1 MKKLISIVIPAF
13 NEEAV
18 LDELERR
25 LQGVMAAN
33 ASYDFEVI
41 IVENGSSDSTFQK
54 LMYMHFKDSR
64 FKVVQLSR
72 NFGYEGAITAGLK
85 YANGDAVVM
94 MCADLQDPPEMVTQF
109 IKKWEDGY
117 EVVYAMIKK
126 REGVSALRKILYSN
140 FYRVIHWLTNDIIPE
155 NVSEFRLM
163 DRSVYI
169 ILNSMEERNRFIRG
183 IVAWTGFKQTGISF
197 ERPPRFAG
205 ESKADFATILST
217 AMNGIFSFSYLP
229 LKLATIIGFVISIA
243 SFTMIF
249 IELGLYLVYG
259 RVVPGYYT
267 TLIIIFFL
275 FGMLFVLFGIMGMYI
290 GRIYD
295 EVKQRPIYI
304 VRKELGFDETTKTM
318 QSGSSRGYGIDNA

>member
-1 MKKLISIVIPAF
+1 MKKFISVVIPAF

-25 LQGVMAAN
+25 LLGVMTAN
-33 ASYDFEVI
+33 TSYGFEVI
-41 IVENGSSDSTFQK
+41 VVENGSSDSTFQK
-54 LMYMHFKDSR
+54 LMQMHFKDSR

-85 YANGDAVVM
+85 YAKGNAAVM
-94 MCADLQDPPEMVTQF
+94 MCADLQDPPEMITQF
-109 IKKWEDGY
+109 IKKWEEGY
-117 EVVYAMIKK
+117 EVVYAMIQK
-126 REGVSALRKILYSN
+126 REGVSELRKILYSN
-140 FYRVIHWLTNDIIPE
+140 FYRVIHWLTNETIPE

-163 DRSVYI
+163 DRRVYT

-183 IVAWTGFKQTGISF
+183 IVAWTGFKQTGIPF
-197 ERPPRFAG
+197 ERPARFAG
-205 ESKADFATILST
+205 KSKADFATILTT
-217 AMNGIFSFSYLP
+217 AMNGIFSFSYFP
-229 LKLATIIGFVISIA
+229 LKLAMIIGFMTSIA

-249 IELGLYLVYG
+249 IELGLYFVYG

-267 TLIIIFFL
+267 TIIIIFLL
-275 FGMLFVLFGIMGMYI
+275 FGVQFTLLGITGMYI

-304 VRKELGFDETTKTM
+304 VRKAIGFDETTKAM
-318 QSGSSRGYGIDNA
+318 QC